1 MRRAFPRRARPVV
14 RHPGSDRS
22 FEFDADSALARPTDL
37 VGDADA
43 DSHADSDADSDA
55 DPHPDAD
62 VDPHPDPD
70 FDSAAHAAH
79 DSDTDTDAGIAPDPD
94 ENLYRYATVDA
105 YTGSTV
111 DASAG
116 PAHAHPGRDLGLA
129 CHFPAAR
136 TSAGAAGRGI
146 PRNFGRPYLG
156 RHATPATST

>member
-1 MRRAFPRRARPVV
+1 M

-37 VGDADA
+37 VGDAD
-43 DSHADSDADSDA
+43 SHAKPDSDS
-55 DPHPDAD
+55 DAD
-62 VDPHPDPD
+62 VDPHPDADADAASDP
-70 FDSAAHAAH
+70 DSAAHTAH
-79 DSDTDTDAGIAPDPD
+79 DTDTDTGAGIEPDPD
-94 ENLYRYATVDA
+94 ENRCRYATVDA

-116 PAHAHPGRDLGLA
+116 PARAHPGRDLGLA

-146 PRNFGRPYLG
+146 PRNFGRQYLG
-156 RHATPATST
+156 SHATPATST